1 MKKETLESLLQGKI
15 FCIPDYQRGYAWEK
29 KQWKD
34 FVTDIDALIEEDVK
48 NHYTGTV
55 VVFQKPEKP
64 IEKYGL
70 DRLEVLDVVD
80 GQQRLTTSTLYLSI
94 IIKKLISLG
103 QIDYGQKVS
112 TYLHSGEKPRLKLNN
127 GTDDY
132 FFDLISKGFSNTVT
146 SNTHQERLQSAYIY
160 LNTHLEEQCAIK
172 KGKKIEYLTDLY
184 DAIVR
189 KLNFTFYSIE
199 DESEIGMT
207 FELMNSR
214 GQSLSILELLKNYL
228 ERVREF

>member
-1 MKKETLESLLQGKI
+1 MGQT
-15 FCIPDYQRGYAWEK
+15 DY
-29 KQWKD
+29 
-34 FVTDIDALIEEDVK
+34 
-48 NHYTGTV
+48 
-55 VVFQKPEKP
+55 
-64 IEKYGL
+64 
-70 DRLEVLDVVD
+70 
-80 GQQRLTTSTLYLSI
+80 S
-94 IIKKLISLG
+94 
-103 QIDYGQKVS
+103 QKVS

-146 SNTHQERLQSAYIY
+146 SNTHQERLQNAYIY

-228 ERVREF
+228 MHWISRNENDEVEKEALIKIVNKSWKEVYTNIALSNGYEDQCLKIAWVLYCTHTPKYWDGYKGFKNIDIIPLRDFSLKSKIGC